1 MRLQSGSR
9 LGPYEIMATIGAGGM
24 GEVYRAADTNL
35 KRHVAIKVLPDAVA
49 GDEERLV
56 RFQREAEVLA
66 LLNHPNISQIYGLER
81 SNGVT
86 ALVMELVEGPT
97 LADRISHGAIPLPDA
112 LPIAKQIAEAL
123 EAAHDLGIVHRDLKP
138 ANIKIRP
145 EGTVKVLD
153 FGLAKAGA
161 AGADG
166 HAVQLMN
173 APTVSSPEIA
183 TTPGVI
189 LGTAAYMAPEQAKGR
204 PADRRADMW
213 AFGCV
218 LYEML
223 TGQPAFSGENVTEVL
238 AAVVRDEPDCSGLP
252 KATPPAIETL
262 IRRCLKKDPRQ
273 RLADASA
280 ARLDLDD
287 ALTGRAGASEDE
299 PRGRRR
305 RHAPFAVPLLIGVT
319 LLAGSILGWTLRPQT
334 PPSSGIP
341 ARLEISLPPGDQLD
355 LFYNNVAL
363 SPDGRTV
370 AYVASHEGVSRLYV
384 RPLDSFEVSPL
395 AGTDGAFHP
404 FFSPDARWLG
414 FFAQGKMK
422 KIRVGGGAVQAIVD
436 AGPNGG
442 ASWGADG
449 TIVYAP
455 SAITGKAGLA
465 RVSDEGGEPTV
476 VTTPDVAKGEY
487 NHRYPQILP
496 GGRAVL
502 FTSLSGFGWD
512 ESRVEAV
519 RLDTGER
526 RLLVRGGH
534 TGRYVPGGHLLY
546 YRAGAIYAVRF
557 DPDRLEV
564 YGESPVA
571 IADDA
576 LGNSGIVGAPLAI
589 SDKGSVAYVPAPAG
603 RRQLERRLMWTD
615 RQGRLEPLGAPVR
628 NYSDR
633 PVVSPDGRRV
643 AVVIVSGTAELWVY
657 DLARAS
663 LTPLTSDRSSSAD
676 PVWTPDSRR
685 LAYRNNQTG
694 SWSLYQRT
702 VDGSEPEEPLT
713 TGQVNETPWSW
724 SPNGRVLAFER
735 WSSATGRD
743 IYTLSLDGDR
753 KPRPFLASPARE
765 GAPQFSPDGR
775 WVAYV
780 SDESGGFQVYVAPYP
795 GPGRRWQISMDGG
808 DAPQWNPKG
817 GELFYENG
825 PQTMVVNVKT
835 GTTFNAGKPRV
846 LYVGPLG
853 RVAPDGQRFLTN
865 VGVVPSQPPRTI
877 RMILTGGNELNG
889 GSRN

>member
-9 LGPYEIMATIGAGGM
+9 LGPYEIVATIGAGSM
-24 GEVYRAADTNL
+24 GEVYRATDTNL
-35 KRHVAIKVLPDAVA
+35 KRQVAIKVLPDAVA
-49 GDEERLV
+49 GDAERLV

-66 LLNHPNISQIYGLER
+66 LLNHPNIAQIYGLEK

-86 ALVMELVEGPT
+86 ALVMELVEGLT

-112 LPIAKQIAEAL
+112 LAIAKQIAEAL
-123 EAAHDLGIVHRDLKP
+123 EVAHDQGIIHRDLKP

-153 FGLAKAGA
+153 FGLAKAGV
-161 AGADG
+161 AGAER
-166 HAVQLMN
+166 HAVQLTN
-173 APTVSSPEIA
+173 SPTFSSPAIA
-183 TTPGVI
+183 TAPGVI

-223 TGQPAFSGENVTEVL
+223 TGRQTFPGEDVTEVL
-238 AAVVRDEPDCSGLP
+238 AAVMRGEPDCSALP

-287 ALTGRAGASEDE
+287 AITGRAGGSADE
-299 PRGRRR
+299 PRARRGS
-305 RHAPFAVPLLIGVT
+305 HAPFVVAPLIGLI
-319 LLAGSILGWTLRPQT
+319 LLVAGVILGWTLRPQT
-334 PPSSGIP
+334 PPSPSVP
-341 ARLEISLPPGDQLD
+341 ARLEIALPLGDQVD
-355 LFYNNVAL
+355 LFNTNLAL
-363 SPDGRTV
+363 SPEGRVV
-370 AYVASHEGVSRLYV
+370 AYVASREGISRLYV
-384 RPLDSFEVSPL
+384 RALDSFEASPL
-395 AGTDGAFHP
+395 AGTEGASHP

-414 FFAQGKMK
+414 FFAQGTMK
-422 KIRVGGGAVQAIVD
+422 KIRVGGGPVQAIVVG
-436 AGPNGG
+436 AGQNGG

-455 SAITGKAGLA
+455 STTSGTAGLA
-465 RVSDEGGEPTV
+465 RVSAEGGKPTV

-487 NHRYPQILP
+487 SHRYPQILP

-502 FTSLSGFGWD
+502 FTALSGFGWD
-512 ESRVEAV
+512 ESRLEAM

-546 YRAGAIYAVRF
+546 HRAGVIYVVPL

-564 YGESPVA
+564 GGERPVA
-571 IADDA
+571 IVDDA
-576 LGNSGIVGAPLAI
+576 IENSGILGAPFAV
-589 SDKGSVAYVPAPAG
+589 SATGSVAYVPAPAG
-603 RRQLERRLMWTD
+603 RRQFERRLMWTD
-615 RQGRLEPLGAPVR
+615 RQGRTEPLTAPVR
-628 NYSDR
+628 NYIGGSA
-633 PVVSPDGRRV
+633 VSPDGRQV

-657 DLARAS
+657 DLARAA
-663 LTPLTSDRSSSAD
+663 LTRLTSDRSSSSN
-676 PVWTPDSRR
+676 PVWTSDSRR
-685 LAYRNNQTG
+685 LVYRNNQTG
-694 SWSLYQRT
+694 EWNLYWRT
-702 VDGSEPEEPLT
+702 ADASEPEERLT
-713 TGQVNETPWSW
+713 TGPARPFSC
-724 SPNGRVLAFER
+724 SPKERVLAFER
-735 WSSATGRD
+735 SSPDTGFD

-753 KPRPFLASPARE
+753 EPRPFATSPASER
-765 GAPQFSPDGR
+765 APQFSPDGR
-775 WVAYV
+775 WVAYA
-780 SDESGGFQVYVAPYP
+780 SDEMGGVQVYVAPYP
-795 GPGRRWQISMDGG
+795 GPGRRWPISIDGG

-825 PQTMVVNVKT
+825 TQTMVVDVKT

-846 LYVGPLG
+846 LYDGPLG
-853 RVAPDGQRFLTN
+853 QVAPDGQRFLTIA
-865 VGVVPSQPPRTI
+865 GVAPSQPLRAV
-877 RMILTGGNELNG
+877 RMILNWGNELNR
-889 GSRN
+889 GSRQ